1 MRNLTLEG
9 KSLILK
15 TFGILQ
21 LIYNM
26 QSIKFEKEHLT
37 LVERAI
43 FGFLWGSKELDS
55 RARDRVKRSIMKND
69 YDKGG
74 LKITDIECLDKA
86 LKLKQYIR
94 ANRSRHNISNVQKF
108 CSEARG
114 NKFPLAQE
122 FNQIADQEDVCNIA
136 QKTLNSITDYN
147 REKYFQ
153 EDKENITSTI
163 AINQIAATNI
173 ETYLR
178 RKGKKLAGCLYLP
191 LKREGIETYL
201 ELVSENEI
209 VTNNRTSDNIN
220 NIINAFPKYFKDAAN
235 SFDENINSQ
244 SDEITH
250 IQSMTGEWIK
260 VAEIT
265 TKDLQVILK
274 VVMEKLEEI
283 DVDTKNKVTIRD
295 SVDILEFRR
304 NCKNPKL
311 RNIYFRLLHD
321 DFYSHERM
329 FRYRMT
335 ESANCPRCGE
345 TETSRHMLW
354 GCRESRNIWKIFN
367 EILNDQNIQFG
378 QVNIFEDLFA
388 TKDLK
393 IVSVIKMKII
403 NEMIQIVRPTGWNKD
418 RLIKIIKRLK
428 NIEIYNATKLNK
440 KNITEQRWE
449 IFKHL

>member
-1 MRNLTLEG
+1 
-9 KSLILK
+9 
-15 TFGILQ
+15 
-21 LIYNM
+21 
-26 QSIKFEKEHLT
+26 
-37 LVERAI
+37 
-43 FGFLWGSKELDS
+43 
-55 RARDRVKRSIMKND
+55 
-69 YDKGG
+69 
-74 LKITDIECLDKA
+74 
-86 LKLKQYIR
+86 
-94 ANRSRHNISNVQKF
+94 
-108 CSEARG
+108 
-114 NKFPLAQE
+114 LAQE
-122 FNQIADQEDVCNIA
+122 FIQIADQEDVCNIA

-250 IQSMTGEWIK
+250 IQSITGEWIK

-418 RLIKIIKRLK
+418 RLIKILKRLK